1 MTRGRPRSFDGDLA
15 LRRAMNLFWERGYE
29 GTTLGDLTDAM
40 GINRPSLYAA
50 FGSKEDLF
58 RQAVALYDEA
68 EGRATS
74 VALNACPTARQA
86 IAEFL
91 RVNIDAYAD
100 PDKPNGCM
108 IVLAAMIGTPEN
120 NGVREYLAALR
131 RDTEQCLQRRLKR
144 AVDEG
149 ELPPYTDCAGIAAFY
164 TTVLHGLS
172 IQARDGAGREQLQH
186 IADAAIA
193 GWDALIAGDGGSAS
207 RVEARGT
214 GAGS

>member
-29 GTTLGDLTDAM
+29 GTTLGDLTEAM

-74 VALNACPTARQA
+74 AALNDCPTARQA

-91 RVNIDAYAD
+91 RVNIEAYTD
-100 PDKPNGCM
+100 PGKPNGCM
-108 IVLAAMIGTPEN
+108 IVLAAMIGTPDN
-120 NGVREYLAALR
+120 SGIREHLAALR
-131 RDTEQCLQRRLKR
+131 RDTEQRLRRRLER
-144 AVDEG
+144 AADEG
-149 ELPPYTDCAGIAAFY
+149 ELPADTDCTGIAAFY

-172 IQARDGAGREQLQH
+172 IQARDGASRTQLQQV
-186 IADAAIA
+186 ADAAIA
-193 GWDALIAGDGGSAS
+193 GWDAL
-207 RVEARGT
+207 V
-214 GAGS
+214 AGSGGPAP

>member
-1 MTRGRPRSFDGDLA
+1 MTRGRPRNFDGDLA
-15 LRRAMNLFWERGYE
+15 LRQAMNLFWERGYE
-29 GTTLGDLTDAM
+29 GTTVGDLTGAM

-74 VALNACPTARQA
+74 VALNGRSTARQA
-86 IAEFL
+86 IADFL
-91 RVNIDAYAD
+91 RVNIETYTD
-100 PDKPNGCM
+100 PGKPNGCM

-120 NGVREYLAALR
+120 SDIREYLAALR
-131 RDTEQCLQRRLKR
+131 RDTEQCLRRRLER

-149 ELPPYTDCAGIAAFY
+149 ELPADTDCAGIAAFY

-172 IQARDGAGREQLQH
+172 IQARDGASREQLQQV
-186 IADAAIA
+186 ADAANA
-193 GWDALIAGDGGSAS
+193 GWDAL
-207 RVEARGT
+207 V
-214 GAGS
+214 AGSGGPAP